1 VSRTQRIKE
10 LLKLRENGSISSSE
24 FDELLKIL
32 NDEEPPRT
40 GADSPILD
48 HLPPPDAQGRPAS
61 VGSEDAEAKLSTVVE
76 NGKGTRLRIV
86 AVSTALLVAVAV
98 FVLSRDR
105 DPTESQEYKE
115 LLKKQA
121 VVQDEISKIEAELN
135 SLQQSIADSKNAHE
149 LQMESLNEKLENWQ
163 SVPDAD
169 NLLSLVR
176 SLGA

>member
-1 VSRTQRIKE
+1 
-10 LLKLRENGSISSSE
+10 
-24 FDELLKIL
+24 
-32 NDEEPPRT
+32 
-40 GADSPILD
+40 
-48 HLPPPDAQGRPAS
+48 
-61 VGSEDAEAKLSTVVE
+61 LSTVVE